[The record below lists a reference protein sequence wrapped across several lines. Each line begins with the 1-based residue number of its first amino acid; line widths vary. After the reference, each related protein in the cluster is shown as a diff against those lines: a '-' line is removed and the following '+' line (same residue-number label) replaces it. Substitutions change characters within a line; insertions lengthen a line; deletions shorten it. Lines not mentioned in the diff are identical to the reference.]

1 MSDFLWAVRI
11 IVLVFGAAGLITALF
26 FYERLREANPRVA
39 PRQRMLL
46 LFSGIIIYGASAFA
60 PVPWEFLGEI
70 VGLIMMVPAILE
82 TMRRRT

>member
-11 IVLVFGAAGLITALF
+11 IVLVFGVVGLVTALF

-46 LFSGIIIYGASAFA
+46 LFSGVIVYGASAFA
-60 PVPWEFLGEI
+60 PVPWELLGEI
-70 VGLIMMVPAILE
+70 AGLIMMVPAILA